1 MVQYN
6 NPWHAFT
13 ANFLDVGTKK
23 ILERKKEA
31 KDYEKEQKE
40 LAEIN
45 RPKIKKY
52 ESLVTA
58 STALAN
64 RLERDYGVTSN
75 MISAAIAESPSG
87 LTTMSKF
94 LAGIETKTNK
104 AWVKSNI
111 EDLISGTL
119 AVATDEIGTQQ
130 TVSEIIRSSYGLGD
144 RTTGDY
150 KADDSSW
157 WQKGLGINAE
167 NRVKQSLD
175 ADDFDSG
182 YSIYDL
188 NQTIAGA
195 GFESINPGSYVS
207 YTSPNIFTL
216 DMVDNE
222 RTAYANLNTQL
233 RNQPIFKEAQTE
245 HIELQKEIDGA
256 EANIREAKKT
266 IAQGLD
272 TGGSQAIIQENQTVI
287 DNLYIDQ
294 AKKKATM
301 KSIFDDVVAPYIVRQ
316 DDTYAAGTYMDRMQD
331 QIKLYFPDMDLNLLS
346 DASSSDA
353 VDTPDDLVDTSV
365 AVVPTLDGATVATT
379 EEMELFSQDGSP
391 LTAITATDANGN
403 TRIFNTKLEEWLSVA
418 DSATMING
426 SNTYK
431 ESLTGSD
438 STIKILESNEGEA
451 IADTLTFEE
460 YSNLSNSQKAKY
472 SKDTD
477 GNYSPLAVFAEK
489 LGMRE
494 GTLITEQ
501 DRTSYKL
508 RMNVDSDKFYRVRS
522 GASKSGEGRM
532 MSGSDIMKLD
542 PSYFKGGNLT
552 ILAEALPGEYDE
564 HRGYR
569 LSQNRPWTSR
579 DFNEYFA
586 KAIKASQK

>member
-266 IAQGLD
+266 IADGLD

-391 LTAITATDANGN
+391 IKAKTATDANGN
-403 TRIFNTKLEEWLSVA
+403 TRIFDTQLKEWMSVA

-438 STIKILESNEGEA
+438 ATIKILESNEGEA
-451 IADTLTFEE
+451 ISDTLTFEE
-460 YSNLSNSQKAKY
+460 YSNLSNAQKAKY

-489 LGMRE
+489 LGVRE

-532 MSGSDIMKLD
+532 MSGSDIMKLE
-542 PSYFKGGNLT
+542 PHYFKGGNLT

>member
-75 MISAAIAESPSG
+75 MINAAIAESPAG

-119 AVATDEIGTQQ
+119 AVATDELGTQQ

-150 KADDSSW
+150 KADDSSL

-167 NRVKQSLD
+167 DRVKQSLD

-233 RNQPIFKEAQTE
+233 RNQPEFKQAQTE
-245 HIELQKEIDGA
+245 HIALQDKIDKA
-256 EANIREAKKT
+256 EAAIREAKKT

-287 DNLYIDQ
+287 DTLYIDQ

-346 DASSSDA
+346 DASSSDE